1 MTLDFKVEG
10 MEEIERA
17 FAQAPQVAN
26 AEMKKAM
33 TRSVNFTRDQV
44 KLLTPVFQQDLRNS
58 IVSKVEGVGLSTV
71 GRIGSKLT
79 GIYPSVMELG
89 RKPTTPEH
97 QPPYESLMRWV
108 EIKIH
113 PKNVVGVAI
122 AVAKSIGR
130 KGIKGHFMFRD
141 GLEKSKTAIIGFF
154 DECGKAIAA
163 HLGGK

>member
-33 TRSVNFTRDQV
+33 TRSVV
-44 KLLTPVFQQDLRNS
+44 KVQTEVKKGTPVFMGSLHNS
-58 IVSKVEGVGLSTV
+58 IVTKVEGTGLSTT
-71 GRIGSKLT
+71 GTIGSSLT

-89 RKPTTPEH
+89 RRPGSA
-97 QPPYESLMRWV
+97 PPPASALERWV
-108 EIKIH
+108 EIRMH
-113 PKNVVGVAI
+113 PENVKSVAFL
-122 AVAKSIGR
+122 VARSIGR

-141 GLEKSKTAIIGFF
+141 GLEKSKAAIIGFF
-154 DECGKAIAA
+154 DDCAKAIAA